1 MAKEMTMKRIIV
13 IATTGILF
21 GCAGMT
27 QAPPAKPAPE
37 PKQPAPPAQAPQ
49 PTLPGL
55 PLAGSVPLGVTVV
68 EMEAVFVG
76 WSAKKDLLG
85 EPVFNEKN
93 EQIGKIDDLIIRP
106 DSAVSYA
113 IIGVGGFLGI
123 GKRDVAIPM
132 QQIKVQ
138 QDMLILPGATKEA
151 LKALP
156 PFEYRSM

>member
-1 MAKEMTMKRIIV
+1 MIV

-55 PLAGSVPLGVTVV
+55 PVAGAVPLGVTVV
-68 EMEAVFVG
+68 EMEAIFVG
-76 WSAKKDLLG
+76 WSAKRDLLG
-85 EPVFNEKN
+85 KPVVNEKN

-113 IIGVGGFLGI
+113 IIGVGGLLGVA
-123 GKRDVAIPM
+123 KHDVAIPL
-132 QQIKVQ
+132 QQIKMQ
-138 QDMLILPGATKEA
+138 QGMLVLPGATREA

-156 PFEYRSM
+156 PFEYRGM